1 MFDILV
7 VSHGTLAKS
16 LVETAQ
22 LVFGQID
29 HVKTLG
35 FHLGDSIEEL
45 AQQVDRC
52 VTESLKSGDVLVLTD
67 MRSGSPY
74 NVTVQ
79 TMCQHNIQH
88 ISGINLPIFLEILS
102 NRDYMTLRETVES
115 IMEIAPDTIADIGKL
130 LEEMD

>member
-35 FHLGDSIEEL
+35 FNLGDSIDDL

-52 VTESLKSGDVLVLTD
+52 VTESLEKGDVLVLTD

-102 NRDYMTLRETVES
+102 DRDYMTLRETVES

-130 LEEMD
+130 LEEME

>member
-7 VSHGTLAKS
+7 VSHGTFAKS

-22 LVFGQID
+22 LVFGQISQI
-29 HVKTLG
+29 KTLG
-35 FHLGDSIEEL
+35 FNLGDSIDDL

-52 VTESLKSGDVLVLTD
+52 VTESLEKGDVLVLTD

-79 TMCQHNIQH
+79 AMCQHNIKH
-88 ISGINLPIFLEILS
+88 ISGINLPLFLEILS
-102 NRDYMTLRETVES
+102 NRDYMTVQETVES
-115 IMEIAPDTIADIGKL
+115 VMEIAPDTIADIGKL
-130 LEEMD
+130 LEGLD